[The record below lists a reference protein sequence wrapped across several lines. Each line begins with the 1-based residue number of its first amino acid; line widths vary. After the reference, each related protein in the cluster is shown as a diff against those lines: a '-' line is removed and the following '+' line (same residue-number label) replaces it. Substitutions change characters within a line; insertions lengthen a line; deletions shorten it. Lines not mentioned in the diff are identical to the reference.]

1 MFEIYSKPACTN
13 CDQAKALLQSK
24 GLDFVEHQLDVGQV
38 KDASVKYFTVDQLQQ
53 LVPGA
58 RTVPQIFQKTG
69 DEAVLI
75 GGWEALKRHLA

>member
-1 MFEIYSKPACTN
+1 MFNIYSKPHCPN
-13 CDQAKALLQSK
+13 CDKAKAYLDSK
-24 GLDFVEHQLDVGQV
+24 GIPYQEFKLDVGQV
-38 KDASVKYFTVDQLQQ
+38 KEDGVSYFTVEALQK